1 MQHECLVIYPF
12 SGHGETYLAGADW
25 FAIAA

>member
-12 SGHGETYLAGADW
+12 IRHGEAYLAGADW